1 MRPSS
6 LRLAVCS
13 AAATLTL
20 LTAAA
25 LPVGAEPGSADLD
38 GSARVGTGSGPVL
51 GSSSP
56 LGSTDTAS
64 LGGALSF
71 PLAPF
76 GSLGVLEDEVVMDAP
91 DPAITETA
99 VVSITSDRDDPRL
112 EEWTVTSASM
122 SRQIRVQVY
131 RAADPSAPAPM
142 LYLLDG
148 VGSLHPS
155 GWLSHAAV
163 DEFFADEQVTLVMP
177 TGAKATMFTD
187 WIADDPV
194 LSRNKWRTFL
204 TEELPPLLETGTH
217 ALPFNGKRGIAGL
230 SMGASGAVGLATQRP
245 DLYSGVAGISG
256 CYSTLSDAG
265 YLMAKMTVE
274 TRHGTV
280 ENMWGPRSHP
290 AWADNDVLSRA
301 GALTGKSIYLSAS
314 TGMARPGELTTT
326 ADDDLGTYVSGAVI
340 EQFVYGC
347 TRDLDA
353 ALAGMD
359 ADVQVDYL
367 PDGLHNWPT
376 FTPQLAPAWAHIRDA
391 LY

>member
-1 MRPSS
+1 MRPPS
-6 LRLAVCS
+6 LRLSVCS
-13 AAATLTL
+13 AAAAVAL
-20 LTAAA
+20 LTGVA

-38 GSARVGTGSGPVL
+38 GSARVGTGSGPAV

-56 LGSTDTAS
+56 LGSSDTAS

-91 DPAITETA
+91 DPSITETA
-99 VVSITSDRDDPRL
+99 VVSVTADPADPRL

-122 SRQIRVQVY
+122 SRQLRVQVY
-131 RAADPSAPAPM
+131 RSADPNAPAPM

-155 GWLSHAAV
+155 GWLDIAQV
-163 DEFFADEQVTLVMP
+163 DEFFADEQVTLIMP
-177 TGAKATMFTD
+177 TGARATMFTD

-194 LSRNKWRTFL
+194 LSRNRWRTFL
-204 TEELPPLLETGTH
+204 TEELPPLLETGAH

-245 DLYSGVAGISG
+245 DLFSGVAGISG

-265 YLMAKMTVE
+265 YLMTKMTVE

-280 ENMWGPRSHP
+280 ENMWGARSNP
-290 AWADNDVLSRA
+290 AWAENDVLSHVD
-301 GALTGKSIYLSAS
+301 ALTGKSVYLSAS
-314 TGMARPGELTTT
+314 PGLARPGELDGSY
-326 ADDDLGTYVSGAVI
+326 AGDLGAYLSGAVI
-340 EQFVYGC
+340 EQFIYGC

-353 ALAGMD
+353 ALTAVD
-359 ADVQVDYL
+359 ADVQVDYVG
-367 PDGLHNWPT
+367 DGLHGWQT
-376 FTPQLAPAWAHIRDA
+376 FTPQLRPAWEHIRGA